1 MPSVSKAQQ
10 RFFGVV
16 KGIQKGSGKGRGKA
30 KKAAKDMSPSDVDDF
45 ASTKH
50 KGLPNRIKRET
61 KVRSLIRRM
70 VREVMIEEGFA
81 GGLPKEMR
89 KKFDKMRR
97 NQSEVLGYTLTG
109 KDDVKTEVGNVH
121 PDEYKS
127 HFRALKEKKLKE
139 LLPKE
144 ILQLNELKPPSGKP
158 KVGDYLRDGNTL
170 FAKIIEIR
178 KDEVITNNMSG
189 KWSKN
194 VTKIAFKLKKLKD
207 SGKRNVGRPI
217 WVPK

>member
-1 MPSVSKAQQ
+1 MGGGKMINMKDLIKQQ
-10 RFFGVV
+10 TNMIR
-16 KGIQKGSGKGRGKA
+16 K
-30 KKAAKDMSPSDVDDF
+30 
-45 ASTKH
+45 
-50 KGLPNRIKRET
+50 ET
-61 KVRSLIRRM
+61 GMNI
-70 VREVMIEEGFA
+70 
-81 GGLPKEMR
+81 
-89 KKFDKMRR
+89 
-97 NQSEVLGYTLTG
+97 
-109 KDDVKTEVGNVH
+109 
-121 PDEYKS
+121 
-127 HFRALKEKKLKE
+127 
-139 LLPKE
+139 KE
-144 ILQLNELKPPSGKP
+144 IAVVTKP

>member
-1 MPSVSKAQQ
+1 MGGSKMINMKDLIKQQ
-10 RFFGVV
+10 TNMIR
-16 KGIQKGSGKGRGKA
+16 KESGMK
-30 KKAAKDMSPSDVDDF
+30 
-45 ASTKH
+45 
-50 KGLPNRIKRET
+50 
-61 KVRSLIRRM
+61 
-70 VREVMIEEGFA
+70 
-81 GGLPKEMR
+81 
-89 KKFDKMRR
+89 
-97 NQSEVLGYTLTG
+97 LT
-109 KDDVKTEVGNVH
+109 
-121 PDEYKS
+121 
-127 HFRALKEKKLKE
+127 
-139 LLPKE
+139 
-144 ILQLNELKPPSGKP
+144 ELKPPSGKP